1 MGRKKQP
8 RPDTNRATKEPR
20 PPEPEQRY
28 PDRYPDKD
36 SGPAREPGLDEETG
50 VPVER

>member
-8 RPDTNRATKEPR
+8 RPDTYRDPKEPR

-28 PDRYPDKD
+28 PDKD
-36 SGPAREPGLDEETG
+36 SGPAREPGRDEETG